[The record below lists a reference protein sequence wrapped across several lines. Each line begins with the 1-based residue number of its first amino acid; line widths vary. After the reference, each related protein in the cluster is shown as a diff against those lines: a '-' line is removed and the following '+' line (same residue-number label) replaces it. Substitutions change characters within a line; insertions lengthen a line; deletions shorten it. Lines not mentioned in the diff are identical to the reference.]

1 MIFYGFAHVM
11 VYFGKKKQPDLDF
24 FNLKMNSKLSHGHAQ
39 WSTQALPLFILLV
52 AIFAMPLKQ
61 NNNNENSHK
70 TRRKIWGGDAAKP

>member
-1 MIFYGFAHVM
+1 MA
-11 VYFGKKKQPDLDF
+11 YFGKKKQPDLDF
-24 FNLKMNSKLSHGHAQ
+24 FNLKTNLSLGHAQ